1 MKVDA
6 GSIFT
11 MAALSILTGAFPCTA
26 PTEGAEIRRRAAEL
40 CKILSSHGHT
50 IHYFY
55 DTLFPA
61 FSDEAWPF
69 AMTKNE
75 LSCAQYEFVHKHF
88 EQNEVKDKL
97 DIKAFKE
104 LMVSIPEI
112 EEKYR
117 LSKIKDSVLLDTAL
131 PF

>member
-1 MKVDA
+1 MKIDA
-6 GSIFT
+6 GSVFT
-11 MAALSILTGAFPCTA
+11 MAALSLLTGAYPCTD
-26 PTEGAEIRRRAAEL
+26 PTEGGEIRRRAADL
-40 CKILSSHGHT
+40 CKILCTHGHT

-61 FSDEAWPF
+61 FRDEVWPF

-75 LSCAQYEFVHKHF
+75 LSCAQYEFVHKYF
-88 EQNEVKDKL
+88 ESNEVKGKL
-97 DIKAFKE
+97 DIKAFKDV
-104 LMVSIPEI
+104 MISIPEI

-117 LSKIKDSVLLDTAL
+117 LSKVKDSVLLDTML